1 MSWSKSRAIVAAVL
15 CVALSGCGFQLRGQA
30 SLPFDTLYVP
40 GSSPLVVELKRNLVA
55 GTHSRLTNSERDAQA
70 ILSFSHEVREK
81 VVLSYTTA
89 GLVREFQLR
98 YRVGFRLYD
107 RKGRNYM
114 PPNEIQLTRD
124 VSFNESQV
132 LAKESEEALLYADMQ
147 SDMVQQI
154 IRRLV
159 AARVPAAE

>member
-1 MSWSKSRAIVAAVL
+1 MSWSKTLTAAAL
-15 CVALSGCGFQLRGQA
+15 CAALAGCGFQLRGQA

-55 GTHSRLTNSERDAQA
+55 GTHSRLTDSGRDAQA
-70 ILSFSHEVREK
+70 ILGFSHEVREK

-107 RKGRNYM
+107 QKGRNYM
-114 PPNEIQLTRD
+114 PPSEIQLTRD

-159 AARVPAAE
+159 AARVPTAE

>member
-1 MSWSKSRAIVAAVL
+1 MWWSRAIVAAAL
-15 CVALSGCGFQLRGQA
+15 CAALAGCGFQLRGQA

-107 RKGRNYM
+107 QTGRNYM
-114 PPNEIQLTRD
+114 PPNDIQLTRD
-124 VSFNESQV
+124 VSFNEGQV

-159 AARVPAAE
+159 AARVPTAE

>member
-1 MSWSKSRAIVAAVL
+1 MSWSRVIVAAVL
-15 CVALSGCGFQLRGQA
+15 CVDLSGCGFQLRGQA

-107 RKGRNYM
+107 QTGRNYM
-114 PPNEIQLTRD
+114 PPNDIQLTRD
-124 VSFNESQV
+124 VSFNEGQV

-159 AARVPAAE
+159 AARIPTAE

>member
-1 MSWSKSRAIVAAVL
+1 MSWSKAIVAAAL

-40 GSSPLVVELKRNLVA
+40 GSSPLVVELKRSLVA

-81 VVLSYTTA
+81 AVLSYTTA

-159 AARVPAAE
+159 AARVPTAE

>member
-1 MSWSKSRAIVAAVL
+1 MSWSRVIVAAVL

-81 VVLSYTTA
+81 AVLSYTTA

-107 RKGRNYM
+107 QTGRNYM
-114 PPNEIQLTRD
+114 PPNDIQLTRD

-159 AARVPAAE
+159 AARVPTAE

>member
-1 MSWSKSRAIVAAVL
+1 MSWSKAIVAAVL

-30 SLPFDTLYVP
+30 SLPFDKLYVP

-55 GTHSRLTNSERDAQA
+55 GTHSRLTDSGRDAQA

-107 RKGRNYM
+107 QKGRNYM
-114 PPNEIQLTRD
+114 PPSEIQLTRD
-124 VSFNESQV
+124 VSFNEGQV
-132 LAKESEEALLYADMQ
+132 LAKKSEEALLYTDMQ
-147 SDMVQQI
+147 NDMVQQI

-159 AARVPAAE
+159 AARVPTAE

>member
-1 MSWSKSRAIVAAVL
+1 MSWSRALAAAAL
-15 CVALSGCGFQLRGQA
+15 CAALAGCGFRLRGQA
-30 SLPFDTLYVP
+30 TLPFETLYVP

-55 GTHSRLTNSERDAQA
+55 GTRSRLTNSERDAQA
-70 ILSFSHEVREK
+70 VLSFTREVREK
-81 VVLSYTTA
+81 VILSYTTA

-98 YRVGFRLYD
+98 YLVGFRLYD
-107 RKGRNYM
+107 QKGRNYI

-124 VSFNESQV
+124 VSFNEGQV
-132 LAKESEEALLYADMQ
+132 LAKESEEALLYTDMQ

-159 AARVPAAE
+159 AARVPTAE

>member
-1 MSWSKSRAIVAAVL
+1 MSWSKAIVAAAL

-107 RKGRNYM
+107 QTGRNYM
-114 PPNEIQLTRD
+114 PPNDIQLTRD
-124 VSFNESQV
+124 VSFNEGQV

>member
-1 MSWSKSRAIVAAVL
+1 MKWWSVPYFLLCAAL
-15 CVALSGCGFQLRGQA
+15 CGCGFQLRGEA
-30 SLPFDTLYVP
+30 TLPFERLYLP
-40 GSSPLVVELKRNLVA
+40 GASPLVIELRRNVVA
-55 GTHSRLTNSERDAQA
+55 RTRTKLTASERDAQA
-70 ILSFSHEVREK
+70 ILGFTHEVREK
-81 VVLSYTTA
+81 VILSFTTA

-107 RKGRNYM
+107 LKGRNYI

-124 VSFNESQV
+124 VSFNEGQV

-147 SDMVQQI
+147 SDMAQQI

-159 AARVPAAE
+159 AAKVPTAE